1 MMTTARKQA
10 DGTYLLNGS
19 KNWITNSPIADV
31 FIIWAK
37 DDDNEVRGFILEK
50 DMPGLHVTTIK
61 GKFSLRA
68 SITGTIFMEDVKVPI
83 LYSLLS
89 LIFLYLFI
97 GWSVWKRIDF
107 VASSRCNFYTSKYRH
122 HQGSSI
128 KYAPEG

>member
-1 MMTTARKQA
+1 MMTTARRQA
-10 DGTYLLNGS
+10 DDTFLLNGS

-89 LIFLYLFI
+89 LIYFCTCAFWLI
-97 GWSVWKRIDF
+97 CME
-107 VASSRCNFYTSKYRH
+107 A
-122 HQGSSI
+122 
-128 KYAPEG
+128 